1 MDEPHPVARAFE
13 APVRDGPA
21 EDAPFIEVGGPRSE
35 LDASPDVVA
44 ASRRAEEPLSAGPA
58 HARLYV
64 VPAPA
69 EPGPG
74 LVQVGFRPLPAA
86 PNVLPPACDRFGRE
100 LIAFHQPDHP
110 VSEQHRTLL
119 AGIESQLPAGQPHV
133 LLFTAPRPGAG
144 TTTVLLNLAVTLA
157 QRGRVRVAVVDAN
170 LERPALAERL
180 GLPRGPGLRE
190 ILAGGVAPLR
200 SLQETGLEGLSA
212 VAAGQAREPNR
223 AALAGEVMRS
233 LLRYLRGRFDWVLVD
248 GPCWDGSRH
257 LGTLAGH
264 CDAVYVV
271 LPETLAQAVEVTE
284 LQNAIGQH
292 GGRLRGCIFTQ
303 RPVAA

>member
-1 MDEPHPVARAFE
+1 MDEPRPVDRAFE
-13 APVRDGPA
+13 APVGDGPP
-21 EDAPFIEVGGPRSE
+21 EDAPFIEVGGPRAE
-35 LDASPDVVA
+35 LDASPEVVA

-64 VPAPA
+64 VPA

-74 LVQVGFRPLPAA
+74 LAQVSFRPLPAA
-86 PNVLPPACDRFGRE
+86 PTVLPPACDRFARE
-100 LIAFHQPDHP
+100 LVAFHQPEHP

-119 AGIESQLPAGQPHV
+119 AGIESQLPAGQPRV
-133 LLFTAPRPGAG
+133 LFFTAPRPGAG

-157 QRGRVRVAVVDAN
+157 QRGRVRVAAVDAN
-170 LERPALAERL
+170 LERPAVAERL

-190 ILAGGVAPLR
+190 ILAGGVAPQRALR
-200 SLQETGLEGLSA
+200 ETGLDGLSA
-212 VAAGQAREPNR
+212 VAVGQARETNR

-248 GPCWDGSRH
+248 GPYWDGSRH

-264 CDAVYVV
+264 CDAVYVI
-271 LPETLAQAVEVTE
+271 LPEGLAEAVEVTE
-284 LQNAIGQH
+284 LQNAIGQQ
-292 GGRLRGCIFTQ
+292 GGRLRGCILTQ